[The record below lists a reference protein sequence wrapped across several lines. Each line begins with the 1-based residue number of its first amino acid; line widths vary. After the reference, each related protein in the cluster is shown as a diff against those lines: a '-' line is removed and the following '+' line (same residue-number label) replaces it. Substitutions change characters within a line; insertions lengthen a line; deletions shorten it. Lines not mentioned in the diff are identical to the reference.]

1 MIFQPYVINP
11 NTPPGKR
18 LIMYFLE
25 AFKYSFTEG
34 EAMLEHLLKKFGPE
48 GSERFTREG
57 SKLQLFEVHLITK
70 SFGKKINRPARNVC
84 C

>member
-11 NTPPGKR
+11 NTPPGTYTLKQNKCVNIE
-18 LIMYFLE
+18 LCIIFFLLGS
-25 AFKYSFTEG
+25 KKKITEG

-57 SKLQLFEVHLITK
+57 SKLK
-70 SFGKKINRPARNVC
+70 SSICFLYL
-84 C
+84 